1 MDREVVAFRRAAARE
16 NRDRREGGRRYSTTL
31 QQRAVAYWTARDR
44 AGDGLQDVAMALG
57 LPRQT
62 LQRWTRAARFH
73 AIAVTSDPPPS
84 ATAPVLV
91 ISDGS
96 LRVEGLDL
104 EGIVQLVAR
113 LR

>member
-1 MDREVVAFRRAAARE
+1 MDPEVLAFRRAAARE
-16 NRDRREGGRRYSTTL
+16 NRERRDGGRRYSTTL

-62 LQRWTRAARFH
+62 LQRWTRARFH
-73 AIAVTSDPPPS
+73 PIAVTSDPPTS
-84 ATAPVLV
+84 AAAPVLV
-91 ISDGS
+91 ISEAG

-104 EGIVQLVAR
+104 EGLVQLVTR